1 MFVLV
6 IFRTKGIKQKYVMI
20 GRLKKNGVKTEE
32 CGGGGGGV
40 VGLVNKHMW
49 NQPLLL
55 NYFLGFLDRLLV
67 LLERNGTKRNGRKK
81 GVSKGN
87 WKLNKMSI
95 FFNIIFYY
103 NMY

>member
-32 CGGGGGGV
+32 YGGGGGV

-55 NYFLGFLDRLLV
+55 NYFLGFLDPLLV

-81 GVSKGN
+81 GYRRGIGN
-87 WKLNKMSI
+87 
-95 FFNIIFYY
+95 
-103 NMY
+103 